1 MIDPRL
7 KENVVRALEER
18 ALRAWPSLQTAPCAG
33 WVLRYAKGFTK
44 RANSANAIAPS
55 APFHAVRPLV
65 EIFYRSHHLPV
76 TFRLTPLAGPDT
88 DEALER
94 AGYRLMESTVMMVS
108 RLPTAPT
115 LGDGVE
121 LSAHADP
128 DWRQGFAEAKGV
140 PAASR
145 AVHDRIVG
153 AIAADTAFATIRARG
168 RPVAF
173 GLAVADRGV
182 LGLFDVVVT
191 EGARRRGLGRQ
202 IAAALMS
209 WGRDQGAMGAYLQVT
224 AANEPAV
231 ALYRGLGFEDAY
243 RYHYRVK
250 D

>member
-18 ALRAWPSLQTAPCAG
+18 ALRAWPALQTAPCAG

-55 APFHAVRPLV
+55 APFHSVRPLV

-76 TFRLTPLAGPDT
+76 TFRLTPLAGAGT
-88 DEALER
+88 DEAL
-94 AGYRLMESTVMMVS
+94 AAADYRLLDPTVVMVS
-108 RLPTAPT
+108 RLQADR
-115 LGDGVE
+115 GDVDGVE
-121 LSAHADP
+121 LSAHP
-128 DWRQGFAEAKGV
+128 GPEWRQGFAEAKGV

-153 AIAADTAFATIRARG
+153 AISADTAFATVRDCG

-182 LGLFDVVVT
+182 LGLFDVVVA
-191 EGARRRGLGRQ
+191 ERARRRGLGRQ
-202 IAAALMS
+202 VAAALLA
-209 WGRDQGAMGAYLQVT
+209 WGRDKGAMGAYLQVI
-224 AANEPAV
+224 AANEPAM